1 VRSLLLGFGFA
12 AVLHPASLDQ
22 SVITT
27 LLGAAPDGIAA
38 LSATLNTPSAA
49 AADSKGNVYVAL
61 KGTRQVVRIGG
72 DGIVW
77 TVAGNGAQGV
87 SGDGGP
93 AKAATFNQIAALA
106 VDGDGNLFIC
116 DSAAHRIRRVGTDGM
131 VTAFAGTGRSGNSG
145 DGGPALQA
153 AFNSPSGIVFDN
165 SGNLL
170 VADTGNHV
178 IRKISPDGT
187 VTRIAGDGKRGSDG
201 NDGAA
206 IEARLDTPQGLAVDS
221 AGNIFIADTG
231 NNWIRQIA
239 PDGTLTRYA
248 GRDTSSS
255 SGFPGGQGDPNIA
268 TNATLSTPTGLAI
281 DQVGN
286 VYVLEYGAIRVR
298 RITLDGK
305 IANYAGTGTGG
316 SAGDGGV
323 ARSAPINA
331 LGIAMDRTDNLIL
344 ADGVSNKVR
353 VVTAADG
360 IINSIAGNGLA
371 SYNPRGLALKGNV
384 LYFTD
389 GNRVRT
395 FDLNT
400 RVLGI
405 AAGDGQ
411 SIYSGDGGDALT
423 ASLNGPRGIAFD
435 SSGRLY
441 IADTGNQR
449 VRRVG
454 TDGKIATVAGNGTV
468 TSSSNPTSDLTTAT
482 STTINEPVGVAVDSS
497 GKFYFAERS
506 GNRIRVVG
514 TDGIINTLAGTGTAG
529 SPDAETGA
537 ATSQKV
543 SFPQGLTAES
553 GGSVLIADTG
563 NNRIRR
569 IFPDGTITTVV
580 GNGASSFTGDGGP
593 AAAGSLRSPNAVAVD
608 SNGNLFIAD
617 TSNHVI
623 RRVSPDGI
631 LGTSA
636 GIVRASGT
644 NSTGGYNG
652 DGSPATAYSLNGP
665 TFVLPVSNCSL
676 LIADTSNQRIR
687 QLSASI
693 EYVISTQPAGLQV
706 TVDGQALTTLASAG
720 LLPGTTHHIDAPTP
734 QSGPS
739 GTRYVKT
746 SSAIDVNVTCGAGRV
761 PLSMSFETQYSLSA
775 STSDG
780 GTISNAAA
788 WQTAGAKVTITASPS
803 AGYVFAGWSGACTG
817 TGDCSFTMDSP
828 KSVRA
833 DFAPAQT
840 LQPAITSGSVVGAG
854 LSVPAVTAI
863 SPNGIA
869 SVFGSGFAPGGTV
882 KSAGTADLV
891 DGKLPTKLGGVCVLV
906 GGVAAPLFAVTPG
919 QVNFQAPQLTGSSA
933 TVQVV
938 TACGASNEARSAAIN
953 VAVQPSSPEFFYF
966 VQNANGKN
974 PIAAVNAST
983 GSLVGQPGLISGATV
998 APAKTGEVVTLYA
1011 TGLGATIPPFTAGQ
1025 LPDQAASVS
1034 GVQVTIGSVTLGSAD
1049 LLYAGVTPG
1058 FAGLY
1063 QLNIRIPGGIPD
1075 GDQSVVL
1082 SVNGVR
1088 SPSGAYVTI
1097 KQ

>member
-1 VRSLLLGFGFA
+1 MRTLLLGFSFA
-12 AVLHPASLDQ
+12 AVLYPASLDQ

-116 DSAAHRIRRVGTDGM
+116 DSAAHRIRRVGTDGI

-187 VTRIAGDGKRGSDG
+187 VTRIAGVGKRGSEG
-201 NDGAA
+201 NDGPA
-206 IEARLDTPQGLAVDS
+206 IQANLDTPQGLAVDS
-221 AGNIFIADTG
+221 AGNIYIADTG

-268 TNATLSTPTGLAI
+268 TNATLSTPTSLAT

-316 SAGDGGV
+316 SAGDGGI

-331 LGIAMDRTDNLIL
+331 LGIAIDRNNSLVL

-371 SYNPRGLALKGNV
+371 SYNPRALAVKGNV

-395 FDLNT
+395 FDLST
-400 RVLGI
+400 RALGI

-411 SIYSGDGGDALT
+411 STYSGDDGDAT
-423 ASLNGPRGIAFD
+423 IASLNSPRGIGFD

-441 IADTGNQR
+441 IADTGNNR

-454 TDGKIATVAGNGTV
+454 TDGKISTVAGNGTV
-468 TSSSNPTSDLTTAT
+468 TSSSNPTSDLAAAT
-482 STTINEPVGVAVDSS
+482 STTINEPIGISVDSS
-497 GKFYFAERS
+497 GKLYIAERS

-514 TDGIINTLAGTGTAG
+514 TDGIINTLAGTGSAG
-529 SPDAETGA
+529 SPDAESGT

-543 SFPQGLTAES
+543 SFPQGVTAES

-569 IFPDGTITTVV
+569 ILPDGTITTVV
-580 GNGASSFTGDGGP
+580 GSGASSFTGDGGP
-593 AAAGSLRSPNAVAVD
+593 AAVGSLRSPNAVAVD
-608 SNGNLFIAD
+608 ATGTCLSRTLAITRYAA
-617 TSNHVI
+617 SA
-623 RRVSPDGI
+623 RMEI
-631 LGTSA
+631 LATSA
-636 GIVRASGT
+636 GIVPASGT
-644 NSTGGYNG
+644 NSTGGLQRRWLAG
-652 DGSPATAYSLNGP
+652 HS
-665 TFVLPVSNCSL
+665 VL
-676 LIADTSNQRIR
+676 AQR
-687 QLSASI
+687 
-693 EYVISTQPAGLQV
+693 
-706 TVDGQALTTLASAG
+706 
-720 LLPGTTHHIDAPTP
+720 
-734 QSGPS
+734 
-739 GTRYVKT
+739 
-746 SSAIDVNVTCGAGRV
+746 
-761 PLSMSFETQYSLSA
+761 
-775 STSDG
+775 SD
-780 GTISNAAA
+780 
-788 WQTAGAKVTITASPS
+788 
-803 AGYVFAGWSGACTG
+803 
-817 TGDCSFTMDSP
+817 
-828 KSVRA
+828 
-833 DFAPAQT
+833 
-840 LQPAITSGSVVGAG
+840 
-854 LSVPAVTAI
+854 
-863 SPNGIA
+863 
-869 SVFGSGFAPGGTV
+869 
-882 KSAGTADLV
+882 
-891 DGKLPTKLGGVCVLV
+891 
-906 GGVAAPLFAVTPG
+906 
-919 QVNFQAPQLTGSSA
+919 
-933 TVQVV
+933 
-938 TACGASNEARSAAIN
+938 
-953 VAVQPSSPEFFYF
+953 
-966 VQNANGKN
+966 
-974 PIAAVNAST
+974 
-983 GSLVGQPGLISGATV
+983 
-998 APAKTGEVVTLYA
+998 
-1011 TGLGATIPPFTAGQ
+1011 
-1025 LPDQAASVS
+1025 
-1034 GVQVTIGSVTLGSAD
+1034 
-1049 LLYAGVTPG
+1049 
-1058 FAGLY
+1058 
-1063 QLNIRIPGGIPD
+1063 
-1075 GDQSVVL
+1075 
-1082 SVNGVR
+1082 VR
-1088 SPSGAYVTI
+1088 SPTIELQPGDLGHFKSAPPSTVGIHRVRDLHTARGTAGDGRWAGAHDARERRPAARNHSPYRRADTAERAKRHTI
-1097 KQ
+1097 RKDIVGHRCECDLRCGPDSSQHVVRDAVLLVGECRRRRHDL